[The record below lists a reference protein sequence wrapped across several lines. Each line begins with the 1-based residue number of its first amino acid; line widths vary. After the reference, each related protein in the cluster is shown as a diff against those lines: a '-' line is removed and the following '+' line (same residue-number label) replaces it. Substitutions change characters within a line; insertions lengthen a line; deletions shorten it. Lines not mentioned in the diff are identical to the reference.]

1 MLFPYGGPLPVGH
14 TVHDGES
21 AAWREWAAMVY
32 PRAACASPWTRR
44 SAGHSRTSPRSLG
57 AGTSTVLKLNRGTQ
71 LRAGSPDPRILDR
84 AATEEGIRHS
94 GPRLG
99 CKAGASR
106 FQPLARRDNR
116 SMTTH
121 ESRPSSTQT
130 LPVIAP
136 CGEFDI
142 DNLAPLEAQI
152 ETLIAAHSGL
162 ALDASGITFADS
174 MFLRLILAT
183 HQRTDLRIAAPSP
196 TVARLLGVVGADTF
210 LQIHPTLEAAR
221 IP

>member
-1 MLFPYGGPLPVGH
+1 
-14 TVHDGES
+14 
-21 AAWREWAAMVY
+21 
-32 PRAACASPWTRR
+32 
-44 SAGHSRTSPRSLG
+44 
-57 AGTSTVLKLNRGTQ
+57 
-71 LRAGSPDPRILDR
+71 
-84 AATEEGIRHS
+84 
-94 GPRLG
+94 
-99 CKAGASR
+99 
-106 FQPLARRDNR
+106 
-116 SMTTH
+116 MTTH
-121 ESRPSSTQT
+121 EARPSSTQT

-162 ALDASGITFADS
+162 VLDASGITFADS

-221 IP
+221 TP

>member
-1 MLFPYGGPLPVGH
+1 
-14 TVHDGES
+14 
-21 AAWREWAAMVY
+21 
-32 PRAACASPWTRR
+32 
-44 SAGHSRTSPRSLG
+44 
-57 AGTSTVLKLNRGTQ
+57 
-71 LRAGSPDPRILDR
+71 
-84 AATEEGIRHS
+84 
-94 GPRLG
+94 
-99 CKAGASR
+99 
-106 FQPLARRDNR
+106 
-116 SMTTH
+116 MTTH

-136 CGEFDI
+136 RGEFDI

-162 ALDASGITFADS
+162 VLDASGITFADS

-183 HQRTDLRIAAPSP
+183 HQRTDLRIAAPSS
-196 TVARLLGVVGADTF
+196 TVARLLGVVGADTL